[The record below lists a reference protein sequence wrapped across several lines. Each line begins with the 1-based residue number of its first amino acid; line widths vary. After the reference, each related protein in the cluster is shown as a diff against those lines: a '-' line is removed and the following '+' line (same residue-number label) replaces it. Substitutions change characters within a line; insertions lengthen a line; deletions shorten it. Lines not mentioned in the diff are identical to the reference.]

1 MGLLTYILEKP
12 IDQVAADEAWA
23 AVGSVMLEKVR
34 REVPEYKD
42 IGKDKDTAYLAN
54 EYLKERTKEIFA
66 GHDKQ
71 VVRIME
77 RIAKDLNKI
86 LNV

>member
-1 MGLLTYILEKP
+1 MGLLSYFIEKP
-12 IDQVAADEAWA
+12 IDQIAADEAWA
-23 AVGSVMLEKVR
+23 AVGAVMLEKVR

-66 GHDKQ
+66 GREKE

-77 RIAKDLNKI
+77 RIAKELNKI